1 MNGLGAMT
9 KIDGRSARV
18 WSRMGP
24 RAVYGQF
31 LLEMARENSR
41 LIALSADLGRSSGL
55 NAFAKELPDQ
65 FFNVG
70 IAEQNL
76 IGVSS
81 GLARMGFNV
90 FATTFAPFASLR
102 AGEQVR
108 MNMGYMQEPVKLVA
122 LASGFALG
130 FLGNSHFGI
139 EDVAIMRAIP
149 GITIISPAD
158 CVELYKSLRAIEHFD
173 KPVYLRLTGGVGM
186 PVVYEEDYQF
196 EIGKAQVIKPI
207 NNITIISH
215 GTTVGHALKAV
226 NELEEKGHS
235 VGLVNMHT
243 IKPLD
248 NILLRKVIKTS
259 KKVLIFEEHTIVGG
273 LGTAVLEYINTNN
286 FLSIPIIKR
295 FGVNSVFPKTGNYSY
310 MLQSLGLDAD
320 GITQEVLACV

>member
-1 MNGLGAMT
+1 MI
-9 KIDGRSARV
+9 KIDKRSARA

-55 NAFAKELPDQ
+55 GAFAKELPNQ

-76 IGVSS
+76 VGISS

-90 FATTFAPFASLR
+90 FSTTFAPFASLR

-139 EDVAIMRAIP
+139 EDIAIMRAIP
-149 GITIISPAD
+149 GITVVSPAD
-158 CVELYKSLRAIEHFD
+158 CVELYKVLKAIEYYD
-173 KPVYLRLTGGVGM
+173 KPVYLRLTGGVSM
-186 PVVYEEDYQF
+186 PVVYEEDYEF
-196 EIGKAQVIKPI
+196 EIGKAQIIKPI
-207 NNITIISH
+207 NKITIISH

-226 NELEEKGHS
+226 NELEENGHQ
-235 VGLVNMHT
+235 VGLINMHT
-243 IKPLD
+243 IKPID
-248 NILLRKVIKTS
+248 EIVVTQVMQES
-259 KKVLIFEEHTIVGG
+259 EKVLIFEEHTVVGG
-273 LGTAVLEYINTNN
+273 LGSAILEFSNSNLTNITAKIY
-286 FLSIPIIKR
+286 R
-295 FGVNSVFPKTGNYSY
+295 YGVNDFFPKTGDYAF
-310 MLQSLGLDAD
+310 MLEALMLNSESIKRSILDAFS
-320 GITQEVLACV
+320 